1 MWWFLYYLEL
11 SPFANNRIHPL
22 NEGNG
27 EEDVSTNGD
36 EDDLC
41 LLSHKLLGK
50 MITTLKGL
58 TYMYMYV
65 HLTYNYMYNVQCT
78 CTFKL
83 QLVYILQCMY
93 MYVHLH
99 LHLITFNTYIYC
111 ICTV

>member
-36 EDDLC
+36 EDDPC

-65 HLTYNYMYNVQCT
+65 HLTYNYMYNVH
-78 CTFKL
+78 
-83 QLVYILQCMY
+83 
-93 MYVHLH
+93 VHL
-99 LHLITFNTYIYC
+99 NYN
-111 ICTV
+111 